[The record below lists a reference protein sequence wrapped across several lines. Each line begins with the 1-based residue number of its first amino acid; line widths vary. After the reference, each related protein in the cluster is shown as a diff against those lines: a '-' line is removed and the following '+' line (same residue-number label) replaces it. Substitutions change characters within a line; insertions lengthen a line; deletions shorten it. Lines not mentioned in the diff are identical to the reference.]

1 MSFQVGDK
9 VSFLNEKLDGI
20 VAKVL
25 NERTVEVVTSDGFG
39 IPTLNS
45 ELVLIERKGGKGE
58 NEGVKKQSGD
68 VSFSQ
73 RISLD
78 KKLYLCYSKTTT
90 EQLELFILNNTN
102 DRQFVTVRV
111 KKQSKWTIIFSS
123 EIGKSSY
130 KFVDSYIV
138 SDLDAFSEVIVH
150 TINTE
155 FSLAEIDPPKLARI
169 KIKPVKF
176 HKESSFVEVPVLE
189 KNAMLVPIETTA
201 VEEEQV
207 KEEIKKHVES
217 PEGKR
222 IAGIKLQGL
231 KVLGKIDLSKSSKK
245 VVTSSNNEI
254 DLHIDK
260 ISKKHV
266 GKPNGEIV
274 KVQLE
279 ATKEF
284 LNKSMIS
291 GKKEIVLIHGVG
303 NGTLKTEIRKLL
315 KGYYGIKFEDADFR
329 KYGEGATLVYLKK

>member
-9 VSFLNEKLDGI
+9 VSFLNEKLDGV

-25 NERTVEVVTSDGFG
+25 NQSTVEVVTSDGFG

-45 ELVLIERKGGKGE
+45 ELVLIEREGNKGDGE
-58 NEGVKKQSGD
+58 GIKAKSKD

-78 KKLYLCYSKTTT
+78 KKLYLCYSKTNT

-102 DRQFVTVRV
+102 ERQFVTVRV
-111 KKQSKWTIIFSS
+111 RKQSKWTVIFSS

-130 KFVDSYIV
+130 KFVDSYIA
-138 SDLDAFSEVIVH
+138 SELDAFSEVIVN

-155 FSLAEIDPPKLARI
+155 FSLVEIDPPKSARI
-169 KIKPVKF
+169 KIKAVKF

-189 KNAMLVPIETTA
+189 KNAMLVPVETTA

-207 KEEIKKHVES
+207 KEEIKKHIES
-217 PEGKR
+217 TEGKK

-231 KVLGKIDLSKSSKK
+231 KVLGKIDLSQSSKK
-245 VVTSSNNEI
+245 NATNSDNEI
-254 DLHIDK
+254 DLHIEK
-260 ISKKHV
+260 ISKKYV
-266 GKPNGEIV
+266 GKSNGEIV
-274 KVQLE
+274 QVQLE

-284 LNKSMIS
+284 LNKSIIS
-291 GKKEIVLIHGVG
+291 GKKEITLIHGVG

-329 KYGEGATLVYLKK
+329 KYGQGATLVYLKK

>member
-1 MSFQVGDK
+1 MSFPVGYK

-25 NERTVEVVTSDGFG
+25 NQSTVEVVTSDGFG

-45 ELVLIERKGGKGE
+45 ELVLIEREGNKGGGE
-58 NEGVKKQSGD
+58 GIKAKSRD

-78 KKLYLCYSKTTT
+78 KKLYLCYSKTNT

-102 DRQFVTVRV
+102 ERQFVTVRV
-111 KKQSKWTIIFSS
+111 RKQSKWTVIFSS

-130 KFVDSYIV
+130 KFVDSYIA
-138 SDLDAFSEVIVH
+138 SELDAFSEVIVN

-155 FSLAEIDPPKLARI
+155 FSLVEIDPPKSARI
-169 KIKPVKF
+169 KIKAVKF

-189 KNAMLVPIETTA
+189 KNAMLVPVETTA

-207 KEEIKKHVES
+207 KEEIKKHIES
-217 PEGKR
+217 TEGKK

-231 KVLGKIDLSKSSKK
+231 KILGKIDLSQSSKK
-245 VVTSSNNEI
+245 NAANSDNEI
-254 DLHIDK
+254 DLHIEK
-260 ISKKHV
+260 ISKKYV

-274 KVQLE
+274 QVQLE

-291 GKKEIVLIHGVG
+291 GKKEITLIHGVG

-329 KYGEGATLVYLKK
+329 KYGKGATLVYLKK